1 MFQSDDGKALQNYS
15 LYLWSCCNVMQEL
28 QIMEKLILPTNIKLI
43 MSKLLSSEEKSGDLQ
58 NVTYWKGPAAEPDS
72 VIS

>member
-1 MFQSDDGKALQNYS
+1 
-15 LYLWSCCNVMQEL
+15 MQEL

-72 VIS
+72 VILWPLWRNQLEYSEIDLK